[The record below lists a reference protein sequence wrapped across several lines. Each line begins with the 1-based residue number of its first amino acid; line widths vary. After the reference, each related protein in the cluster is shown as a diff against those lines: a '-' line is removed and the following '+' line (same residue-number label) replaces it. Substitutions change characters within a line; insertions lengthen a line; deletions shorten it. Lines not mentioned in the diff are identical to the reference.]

1 MGPRLSL
8 IAVRMLS
15 KVKKSNRKKPSG
27 IMIPNNVRCYGSII
41 EGTDAYNHQIVRK
54 DTIDSSVLSENQSG
68 ICSTVVF
75 GTSNHN
81 FYNIRRS
88 RLVSRLWSFRGN
100 NIMQILS
107 YIHANSSH
115 RAYYMFFLS
124 SVCNQIKTMQVLN
137 IWILLGILRQRDIVQ
152 ENLQMNYSTNESW
165 KMHIIE

>member
-27 IMIPNNVRCYGSII
+27 MMIRNNNRCYGSII
-41 EGTDAYNHQIVRK
+41 EGADDYNHHVVRK
-54 DTIDSSVLSENQSG
+54 DAIDSSMLSENQSG

-88 RLVSRLWSFRGN
+88 RLVSRLWSYKGN
-100 NIMQILS
+100 NVMQILS
-107 YIHANSSH
+107 SFMPTRHIVHTTCS
-115 RAYYMFFLS
+115 FFLVYAIRS
-124 SVCNQIKTMQVLN
+124 RQCKYRISGFFWGYHVR
-137 IWILLGILRQRDIVQ
+137 GILFKKIFR
-152 ENLQMNYSTNESW
+152 
-165 KMHIIE
+165 

>member
-27 IMIPNNVRCYGSII
+27 MMIRNNNRCYGSII
-41 EGTDAYNHQIVRK
+41 EGADGYNHHVVRK
-54 DTIDSSVLSENQSG
+54 DAIDSSVFSENQSG

-88 RLVSRLWSFRGN
+88 RLVSRLWSFKGN
-100 NIMQILS
+100 NIMQIQFLHLCVISRLLHVLS
-107 YIHANSSH
+107 
-115 RAYYMFFLS
+115 F
-124 SVCNQIKTMQVLN
+124 
-137 IWILLGILRQRDIVQ
+137 
-152 ENLQMNYSTNESW
+152 
-165 KMHIIE
+165 

>member
-27 IMIPNNVRCYGSII
+27 MMIRNNNRCYGSII
-41 EGTDAYNHQIVRK
+41 EGADGYNHHVVRK
-54 DTIDSSVLSENQSG
+54 DAIDLSVLSENQSG
-68 ICSTVVF
+68 IVSTVVF

-100 NIMQILS
+100 NIMQITFMPTRHIVHTTCS
-107 YIHANSSH
+107 
-115 RAYYMFFLS
+115 FFLVYAIRS
-124 SVCNQIKTMQVLN
+124 RHCK
-137 IWILLGILRQRDIVQ
+137 
-152 ENLQMNYSTNESW
+152 Y
-165 KMHIIE
+165 

>member
-8 IAVRMLS
+8 LAVRMLS

-27 IMIPNNVRCYGSII
+27 MMMRNNNRCYGSVI
-41 EGTDAYNHQIVRK
+41 EGTDDYNHQMVRK
-54 DTIDSSVLSENQSG
+54 DAIDSSVLSEHQSG

-88 RLVSRLWSFRGN
+88 RRVSRLWSFKGN
-100 NIMQILS
+100 NIMQIRS
-107 YIHANSSH
+107 YTSSH
-115 RAYYMFFLS
+115 PAYYMFFLS
-124 SVCNQIKTMQVLN
+124 SVCNQIKTMQVPN

-152 ENLQMNYSTNESW
+152 ENLQMNYSTNES
-165 KMHIIE
+165 

>member
-27 IMIPNNVRCYGSII
+27 MMIRNNNRCYGSII
-41 EGTDAYNHQIVRK
+41 EGADDYNHHVVRK
-54 DTIDSSVLSENQSG
+54 DAIDSSVLSENQSG

-88 RLVSRLWSFRGN
+88 RLVSRLWSFRG
-100 NIMQILS
+100 
-107 YIHANSSH
+107 Y
-115 RAYYMFFLS
+115 
-124 SVCNQIKTMQVLN
+124 N
-137 IWILLGILRQRDIVQ
+137 IWQIILRHLCQLVTSCILHV
-152 ENLQMNYSTNESW
+152 LSF
-165 KMHIIE
+165 

>member
-27 IMIPNNVRCYGSII
+27 MMIRNNNRCYGSII
-41 EGTDAYNHQIVRK
+41 EGADGYNHHVVRK
-54 DTIDSSVLSENQSG
+54 DAIDSSVFSENQSG

-100 NIMQILS
+100 NIMQI
-107 YIHANSSH
+107 IH
-115 RAYYMFFLS
+115 L
-124 SVCNQIKTMQVLN
+124 
-137 IWILLGILRQRDIVQ
+137 
-152 ENLQMNYSTNESW
+152 
-165 KMHIIE
+165 